1 MPNHILVALDNSP
14 YADKVA
20 SYAIDVAEKM
30 GGILFGLGVIE
41 NAYLKDLDENDPQSV
56 LQYEYWKTSFQDT
69 LNKCHKLAAERNQYF
84 KIYTAQGNAAEEI
97 LKFAEQEKIDLIIL
111 GHLGKG
117 AASGA
122 GFPIGSVAQKVSAF
136 SKCPVLIVK

>member
-1 MPNHILVALDNSP
+1 MPKKILVALDNSS

-20 SYAIDVAEKM
+20 NYALDVAAKE

-41 NAYLKDLDENDPQSV
+41 ADYLNECSADDQFACMTRDF
-56 LQYEYWKTSFQDT
+56 WRTSFKTT
-69 LNKCHKLAAERNQYF
+69 LNKCHKLAEERQQYF
-84 KIYTAQGNAAEEI
+84 KIYEAEGNAAEEI
-97 LKFAEQEKIDLIIL
+97 LKFAEKEYIDLIIL

-117 AASGA
+117 AAAGG
-122 GFPIGSVAQKVSAF
+122 GFPIGSVAQKVAAF